1 MTDVR
6 KALEAEREMER
17 EFVAQV
23 TRSETA
29 PKGWPAALILFH
41 LSMWRERLRNA
52 LTDVRE
58 GRTYTP
64 SPAGQEIDEVND
76 AELASGL
83 GVSLSDIAERSDTLL
98 AELIALSDQVGER
111 PFKWNVAS
119 TISEALLRNSYTHP
133 RLHFNEYWKENG
145 DLERANALFED
156 AVSDMRDASA
166 PPLVMGTVLYNL
178 ACTRAAQERP
188 DEALA
193 LLEEALQLRPD
204 YKATAASDKDLAP
217 LLDTPRF
224 QAALK
229 S

>member
-52 LTDVRE
+52 LTDVRD
-58 GRTYTP
+58 GRVYALP
-64 SPAGQEIDEVND
+64 PEDVDETND

-98 AELIALSDQVGER
+98 GELIALSDQLGER
-111 PFKWNVAS
+111 PFKWYVSSN
-119 TISEALLRNSYTHP
+119 TSEALLRNSYTHP
-133 RLHFNEYWKENG
+133 RVHINAYWKENG
-145 DLERANALFED
+145 DPERAHGVFED

-166 PPLVMGTVLYNL
+166 PPIVLGTVLYNL
-178 ACTRAAQERP
+178 ACTRVAKDRL
-188 DEALA
+188 DEALT
-193 LLEEALQLRPD
+193 LLEEAFKMRPD
-204 YKATAASDKDLAP
+204 YKAAATSDPDLAP
-217 LLDTPRF
+217 LYDNPRF
-224 QAALK
+224 QAAVK

>member
-17 EFVAQV
+17 EFVSQV

-29 PKGWPAALILFH
+29 PQGWPAALILFH

-58 GRTYTP
+58 GRTFTP
-64 SPAGQEIDEVND
+64 SPEGREIDEVND

-98 AELIALSDQVGER
+98 AELIALSDQLGER

-119 TISEALLRNSYTHP
+119 TTSEALLRNSYTHP
-133 RLHFNEYWKENG
+133 RLHFNAYWKENG
-145 DLERANALFED
+145 EPERANGLFED

-166 PPLVMGTVLYNL
+166 PPIVMGTVLYNL
-178 ACTRAAQERP
+178 ACTRVAQDRP

-193 LLEEALQLRPD
+193 LLEEAFGIRPD

-217 LLDTPRF
+217 LLENPRF